1 MIRSPAISH
10 RVKQH
15 PDNPQLIHS
24 VSVYVSKIIASN
36 VPYDIMCSDSCYP
49 LEGRLL
55 TLSEVLTWHNTIV
68 LITCLSLVV
77 LWTMLFYVC
86 TGCRLKFIHFL
97 FLMISHKFIVSLK
110 HFLFCRNWKAETYW
124 MYLDCHHFD
133 IIQCAA
139 VRYWAPKSSKQ
150 GYLVSHHTWILVNV
164 VQPLKN
170 CTTFPGYSQQV
181 SVFLWSYSVDVGRCL
196 FMLWCS
202 CIYYFKICWL
212 AW

>member
-1 MIRSPAISH
+1 MLPSPAISH

-15 PDNPQLIHS
+15 PDNPLLIHS

-86 TGCRLKFIHFL
+86 TGCRLKFIHL
-97 FLMISHKFIVSLK
+97 VMVSHF
-110 HFLFCRNWKAETYW
+110 FCRWWLVTSSLCRWNTFCLAETGKRRLTECTSTVLIFGY
-124 MYLDCHHFD
+124 YTVCCCKALS
-133 IIQCAA
+133 
-139 VRYWAPKSSKQ
+139 PKSSKQ
-150 GYLVSHHTWILVNV
+150 GYLVSHHT
-164 VQPLKN
+164 
-170 CTTFPGYSQQV
+170 
-181 SVFLWSYSVDVGRCL
+181 
-196 FMLWCS
+196 
-202 CIYYFKICWL
+202 
-212 AW
+212 